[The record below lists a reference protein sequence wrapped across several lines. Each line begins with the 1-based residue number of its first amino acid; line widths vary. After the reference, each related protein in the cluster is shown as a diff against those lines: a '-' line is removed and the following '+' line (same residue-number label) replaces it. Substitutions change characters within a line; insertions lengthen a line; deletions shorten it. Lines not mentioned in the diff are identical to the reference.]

1 MTQGWNI
8 KKLGEIASFSQGIQ
22 VGLEHHLTKP
32 KEGYVRFI
40 RIVDYTQNTDDIRYV
55 PNPGEKYFVN
65 GDDIVM
71 VRYGTPGLIGRGKIG
86 VIANNLFRIKI
97 ERNDITNDYLS
108 LFLSQDNI
116 QNYLRTQGS
125 ATMPALNFTQ
135 LKTIEIK
142 FPPLSEQERIVS
154 LLHKSLTAID
164 KVKANAEQNLNNA
177 KELYENSLFNIFKNK
192 NNWISSELGEK
203 ATFRNGM
210 NFTKNS
216 KGEKIK
222 IVGVKDFQNNYWV
235 PFEELDSINLDS
247 DLKEID
253 ALNKDD
259 IIAVRSNGNPELI
272 GRTLLAGD
280 FEEKVSHSGFTIRI
294 RLNTDEL
301 LPNYVCHFLKSQKA
315 RKSLIESGNGVS
327 IKSLNQGSLSSLT
340 INYPKS
346 RTEQKQIVSK
356 IESLKEETA
365 KLEKIYCRKLDDLD
379 ELKKSILH
387 KAFNGEL

>member
-1 MTQGWNI
+1 MQ
-8 KKLGEIASFSQGIQ
+8 
-22 VGLEHHLTKP
+22 
-32 KEGYVRFI
+32 
-40 RIVDYTQNTDDIRYV
+40 
-55 PNPGEKYFVN
+55 
-65 GDDIVM
+65 
-71 VRYGTPGLIGRGKIG
+71 
-86 VIANNLFRIKI
+86 
-97 ERNDITNDYLS
+97 
-108 LFLSQDNI
+108 
-116 QNYLRTQGS
+116 
-125 ATMPALNFTQ
+125 
-135 LKTIEIK
+135 
-142 FPPLSEQERIVS
+142 
-154 LLHKSLTAID
+154 
-164 KVKANAEQNLNNA
+164 